1 MQYFVVLSFYCC
13 HCKQSSSRGLQQ
25 QGKRHKGY
33 LSVVCI
39 NNDNKGRTENE
50 CSRCERPEKNYLA
63 TSITIN
69 SDYKKIKKE
78 VFIVAAETMAM
89 FFDTEKVANPESVG
103 HTVEKHPSSI
113 FTQKKTPKTKTTFV
127 F

>member
-1 MQYFVVLSFYCC
+1 
-13 HCKQSSSRGLQQ
+13 LQQ
-25 QGKRHKGY
+25 QGKRHNGY

-50 CSRCERPEKNYLA
+50 CSPCERPEKNYLA

-78 VFIVAAETMAM
+78 VFIVAAETMAI
-89 FFDTEKVANPESVG
+89 FFVTEKVANPESVG
-103 HTVEKHPSSI
+103 HTVEKHLSSI
-113 FTQKKTPKTKTTFV
+113 FTQKKTPQVKTTFV